1 MKHLTIYDAIIS
13 LEPSYKNEAII
24 VIGDDDVETSEI
36 TWGNA
41 TPLANADIQAEFNR
55 IKSIEDNCHEPRR
68 LAYPSIQDQLDMMY
82 KDEINGTTTWKDAI
96 EKVKADYPKEE

>member
-24 VIGDDDVETSEI
+24 VRGDDDVETSEI
-36 TWGNA
+36 TWGDA

-55 IKSIEDNCHEPRR
+55 IKAIEDNCHEPRR
-68 LAYPSIQDQLDMMY
+68 LAYPSIQDQLDDIFHNGIDGWKETIQAV
-82 KDEINGTTTWKDAI
+82 KDK
-96 EKVKADYPKEE
+96 YPKE